1 MPTYDVRSGKVLV
14 RIQVNRH
21 QISKLTNKTAN
32 GFFTHAVERQ
42 DELKARIS
50 CSIR

>member
-1 MPTYDVRSGKVLV
+1 MPYYDEGSGKARARVW
-14 RIQVNRH
+14 VNRH
-21 QISKLTNKTAN
+21 QISKLTDKTAN